1 MIVNYKSVKRKIVLQ
16 HPLKI
21 NEKNLAK
28 KKTPI

>member
-1 MIVNYKSVKRKIVLQ
+1 MSYKSVKRKIVLQ